1 MDGLGAK
8 EVGGGKGRESQ
19 RETQRW
25 REGRSGS
32 LGGEVVRLELL
43 LAEMEEQ
50 FRVRWGLRGRENKAP
65 IRAFRPLHFISSC
78 LLLTTSGRQVCVHQR
93 DIQVQR
99 WIGR

>member
-32 LGGEVVRLELL
+32 LGGKVLRLEGG
-43 LAEMEEQ
+43 
-50 FRVRWGLRGRENKAP
+50 V
-65 IRAFRPLHFISSC
+65 AFS
-78 LLLTTSGRQVCVHQR
+78 R
-93 DIQVQR
+93 DE
-99 WIGR
+99 